1 MRKFV
6 YSGSPH
12 VTGRRTTKGI
22 MLDVVIALLPATV
35 VGCVYFGWKALLI
48 VAIAVLTAVLTEV
61 LYRMIFNRETF
72 KEAVKI
78 DFSSVV
84 TGLLIGLNLGVQV
97 AWYVPVFASVFA
109 IAVTKMLFG
118 GTGRNLFN
126 PAIAGRIFVFI
137 SFLSVMTKFDTLPGG
152 AELVGATPLGNLL
165 AEGSAGVSNLDLFL
179 GRGVAGCIGET
190 CKAALIAGGLYLV
203 VRRVINGLY
212 PLIYIAVA
220 GLFTVALKGSFSYFL
235 PTILSGGCQAAPC
248 QPVKP

>member
-72 KEAVKI
+72 KEAIKI

-165 AEGSAGVSNLDLFL
+165 AEGSAGVSNLDLFW
-179 GRGVAGCIGET
+179 GAE
-190 CKAALIAGGLYLV
+190 
-203 VRRVINGLY
+203 
-212 PLIYIAVA
+212 
-220 GLFTVALKGSFSYFL
+220 S
-235 PTILSGGCQAAPC
+235 QAA
-248 QPVKP
+248 

>member
-1 MRKFV
+1 MSKFV

-72 KEAVKI
+72 KEAIKI

-97 AWYVPVFASVFA
+97 AWYVSRFRFRFLQSPLPKCFSAE
-109 IAVTKMLFG
+109 
-118 GTGRNLFN
+118 REE
-126 PAIAGRIFVFI
+126 IFSI
-137 SFLSVMTKFDTLPGG
+137 
-152 AELVGATPLGNLL
+152 
-165 AEGSAGVSNLDLFL
+165 
-179 GRGVAGCIGET
+179 
-190 CKAALIAGGLYLV
+190 
-203 VRRVINGLY
+203 RRLQVE
-212 PLIYIAVA
+212 
-220 GLFTVALKGSFSYFL
+220 FSYSSAFC
-235 PTILSGGCQAAPC
+235 P
-248 QPVKP
+248 

>member
-97 AWYVPVFASVFA
+97 A
-109 IAVTKMLFG
+109 
-118 GTGRNLFN
+118 
-126 PAIAGRIFVFI
+126 
-137 SFLSVMTKFDTLPGG
+137 LS
-152 AELVGATPLGNLL
+152 
-165 AEGSAGVSNLDLFL
+165 
-179 GRGVAGCIGET
+179 
-190 CKAALIAGGLYLV
+190 LIH
-203 VRRVINGLY
+203 I
-212 PLIYIAVA
+212 
-220 GLFTVALKGSFSYFL
+220 
-235 PTILSGGCQAAPC
+235 
-248 QPVKP
+248 

>member
-1 MRKFV
+1 MSKFV

-72 KEAVKI
+72 KEAIKI

-137 SFLSVMTKFDTLPGG
+137 SFLSVMTKFDTLPG
-152 AELVGATPLGNLL
+152 L
-165 AEGSAGVSNLDLFL
+165 S
-179 GRGVAGCIGET
+179 
-190 CKAALIAGGLYLV
+190 LIH
-203 VRRVINGLY
+203 I
-212 PLIYIAVA
+212 
-220 GLFTVALKGSFSYFL
+220 
-235 PTILSGGCQAAPC
+235 
-248 QPVKP
+248 